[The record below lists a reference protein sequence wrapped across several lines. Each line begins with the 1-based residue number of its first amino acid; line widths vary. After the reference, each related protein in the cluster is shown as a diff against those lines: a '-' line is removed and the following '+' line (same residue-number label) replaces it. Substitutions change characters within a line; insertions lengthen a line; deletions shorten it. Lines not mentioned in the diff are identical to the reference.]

1 MWWKRWGNV
10 GFEYVSFD
18 LIVEKYSSN
27 TAFFG
32 YSKDKQVQLIK
43 YAEAPSGTHT
53 EEKSM
58 NIEEAKLDE
67 VWDLNAAEDA
77 PTECLA
83 DHEEEDDG
91 SE

>member
-1 MWWKRWGNV
+1 
-10 GFEYVSFD
+10 
-18 LIVEKYSSN
+18 
-27 TAFFG
+27 
-32 YSKDKQVQLIK
+32 
-43 YAEAPSGTHT
+43 
-53 EEKSM
+53 M